1 MRKLGWFSGPLW
13 PFALL
18 LLVASLSVA
27 AETSVRSGDVP
38 PAVTAALAK
47 RFPDARVS
55 HWSKETEH
63 GQTTYEAS
71 VTEGLTKRDAVFAE
85 DGSLLDIEQAIAI
98 AHLPAQVSNAVAA
111 SYPHAGIRKAEKI
124 LHGSEVRYEVDL
136 THASRHELL
145 ISSDGKILE
154 KQ

>member
-1 MRKLGWFSGPLW
+1 MPTFGCFAAPLS
-13 PFALL
+13 FAALL
-18 LLVASLSVA
+18 LSVASSSRA
-27 AETSVRSGDVP
+27 AETSVKSGDVP

-47 RFPDARVS
+47 TFPHARVS

-71 VTEGLTKRDAVFAE
+71 VAEGPSKRDAVFAE

-98 AHLPAQVSNAVAA
+98 ADLPAQVNHAVAV
-111 SYPHAGIRKAEKI
+111 SYPHASIRKAEKI

-136 THASRHELL
+136 AHASRHELL
-145 ISSDGKILE
+145 ISSNGKILE
-154 KQ
+154 K